1 MAFQL
6 SPGVLVSEVDA
17 TTVVPSVSTSIGGL
31 AGASVWGPANNVVL
45 ISSESQFADTFGR
58 PDANTYG
65 TFFTAANFLAY
76 GANFKFAR
84 SVGATATNAAG
95 GGAGVQRP
103 GTNEPIH
110 LAISAICVKCQN
122 ELDHQLRAV
131 GGGAALPL

>member
-6 SPGVLVSEVDA
+6 SPGVLVSEVDT

-45 ISSESQFADTFGR
+45 ISSESQFADTFGK

-84 SVGATATNAAG
+84 SVGTAAKNAAG
-95 GGAGVQRP
+95 GGVSTP
-103 GTNEPIH
+103 H
-110 LAISAICVKCQN
+110 LILNDDDYEANYSSNTTKFC
-122 ELDHQLRAV
+122 
-131 GGGAALPL
+131 